1 MKHHYR
7 NKDCIVVFILRKG
20 AGSGIYEVWIRHNEL
35 ESIWEDFKPDV
46 TDAEKKKMSIQMK
59 PGR

>member
-1 MKHHYR
+1 M
-7 NKDCIVVFILRKG
+7 VFRDHVIRKR
-20 AGSGIYEVWIRHNEL
+20 AGSGKSEVWIRHNEL

-46 TDAEKKKMSIQMK
+46 TDAEKKKMSIQIK